1 MSIRIGMLTPSSNT
15 VLEPVT
21 VAMIRDLPDVSA
33 HFARFEVRS
42 IALDAPAL
50 AQFDTAPMVAAA
62 EQLAHARVDVI
73 AWNGTSAGWMGFA
86 ADERLCNEIH
96 AATGVTA
103 VTTVLGLNSLLRQ
116 AQRRRVAFVTP
127 YTDDVQ
133 ARIVEQYEAA
143 GFDVV
148 AERHLAISD
157 NFSFGEVSASVIEKM
172 IRDAAESGADVV
184 IPFCT
189 NLAAAPLVDRLERE
203 LNIPIFD
210 SVAVTVWA
218 ALAACGYDLSLVRGW
233 GQLFSVPL
241 NGAVLGDG
249 AGRVDGHRPP
259 SGG

>member
-21 VAMIRDLPDVSA
+21 VAMLQDLPDVTA

-50 AQFDTAPMVAAA
+50 AQFDMAPMVAAA
-62 EQLAHARVDVI
+62 EQLAHAKVDVI

-86 ADERLCNEIH
+86 TDERLCDEIQ

-103 VTTVLGLNSLLRQ
+103 VTTVLGLNALLRRSE
-116 AQRRRVAFVTP
+116 RRRIAFVTP

-133 ARIVEQYEAA
+133 RRIVEQYEGA
-143 GFDVV
+143 GYAVV
-148 AERHLAISD
+148 AERHLAITD
-157 NFSFGEVSASVIEKM
+157 NFSFGQVSGSVIEKM
-172 IRDAAESGADVV
+172 IREAAESGADVV

-189 NLAAAPLVDRLERE
+189 NLAGAPLVDRLEHE
-203 LNIPIFD
+203 LMIPIFD

-218 ALAACGYDLSLVRGW
+218 ALAACDYDLSRVQGW
-233 GQLFSVPL
+233 GQLFTVPL
-241 NGAVLGDG
+241 NGAMISKSPQVADRPL
-249 AGRVDGHRPP
+249 PP
-259 SGG
+259 SDG